1 MQSGVKVDIMAI
13 SKVNS
18 YFQSEADRLDNANRY
33 RLKDKARRA
42 YLSKE
47 KKLSKVRQ
55 PLTNDTE

>member
-1 MQSGVKVDIMAI
+1 MAI